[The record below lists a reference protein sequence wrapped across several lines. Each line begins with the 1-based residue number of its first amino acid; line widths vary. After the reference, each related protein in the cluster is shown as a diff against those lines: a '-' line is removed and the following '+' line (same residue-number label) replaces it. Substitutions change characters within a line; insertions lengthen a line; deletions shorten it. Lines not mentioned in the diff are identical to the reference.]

1 MGERN
6 PTFPNV
12 QFLDSSESD
21 EKSARLSGG
30 KGVPLSVFDFV
41 KTSTCASCIPIDIG
55 PYG

>member
-21 EKSARLSGG
+21 EKSARLSGEG
-30 KGVPLSVFDFV
+30 RQWCRKWYGRYG
-41 KTSTCASCIPIDIG
+41 AAIPI
-55 PYG
+55 